1 MRKLNLFIAVIALVS
16 LAAAS
21 SLQAETHSFTLS
33 REAQLNGTA
42 LKAGAYKLELN
53 GGGEAVIRRGK
64 EALVTARAEVKP
76 NDTGVSNSVVTG
88 ANGELQEVRLK
99 NKVVVFVR

>member
-1 MRKLNLFIAVIALVS
+1 MRKLNLLVALIALAS

-33 REAQLNGTA
+33 REAQLNGTT
-42 LKAGAYKLELN
+42 LKPGLYKLELN
-53 GGGEAVIRRGK
+53 GGGEALIRRGK
-64 EALVTARAEVKP
+64 EVLVKAPAEVRP
-76 NDTGVSNSVVTG
+76 NSNGAAGSIVTG
-88 ANGELQEVRLK
+88 PNGELREVRLK

>member
-1 MRKLNLFIAVIALVS
+1 MRRLNLVIVLIALAS

-33 REAQLNGTA
+33 REAQLNGTT
-42 LKAGAYKLELN
+42 LKAGTYKLELN

-64 EALVTARAEVKP
+64 EIVVKAPAEVRP
-76 NDTGVSNSVVTG
+76 GNGAPNSVVTAG
-88 ANGELQEVRLK
+88 NGELREIRLK

>member
-16 LAAAS
+16 LVAAS
-21 SLQAETHSFTLS
+21 SLQAETHRFTLS

-53 GGGEAVIRRGK
+53 GSGEAVLYRNGD
-64 EALVTARAEVKP
+64 LVAKARVEVKP
-76 NDTGVSNSVVTG
+76 NGNSTANSVVTG
-88 ANGELQEVRLK
+88 ANGELQEIRLK
-99 NKVVVFVR
+99 HKVVVFVR